1 VGVGGGGGGRGGERG
16 GGRGLGGRGEMAGAT
31 MERGVEKGVLVMDE
45 SLEGVSYFD
54 NKFVDW

>member
-1 VGVGGGGGGRGGERG
+1 MGEIEGGKMFGVTGV
-16 GGRGLGGRGEMAGAT
+16 MARAT
-31 MERGVEKGVLVMDE
+31 MDRGVEKGVLVMDE